1 MAQTNAPRRSKRL
14 RSRRERKETTFQ
26 SRSRIQ
32 KTQSP
37 STTPNA
43 RKKKRS
49 SSSSILPEVDLELLE
64 TQLTRCLSKAKRRQ
78 RRRSSHHV
86 SRFFSASASSTCSTN
101 EENNE
106 EEEAYGELA
115 DLSADNVEWGAAD
128 DLDPTRNLSYD
139 SRCEPGNEEYEYDG
153 FVVSDDDVI
162 VEACSESES
171 EAS

>member
-1 MAQTNAPRRSKRL
+1 M
-14 RSRRERKETTFQ
+14 
-26 SRSRIQ
+26 
-32 KTQSP
+32 
-37 STTPNA
+37 
-43 RKKKRS
+43 
-49 SSSSILPEVDLELLE
+49 DLELLE